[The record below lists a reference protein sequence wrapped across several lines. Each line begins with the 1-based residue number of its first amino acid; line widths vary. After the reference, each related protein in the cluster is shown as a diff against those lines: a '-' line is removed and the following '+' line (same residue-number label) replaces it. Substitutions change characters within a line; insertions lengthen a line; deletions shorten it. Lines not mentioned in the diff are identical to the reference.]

1 MPVWEGKI
9 QIIATQ
15 LREEAIIEN
24 NNMIR
29 LMSNMNINKEQDKQ
43 MTNFITIGKDKMPR
57 EEILNKII
65 DSISNRIINIKGRKR
80 KLGDKMM
87 DKWMMLWE
95 IF

>member
-1 MPVWEGKI
+1 
-9 QIIATQ
+9 
-15 LREEAIIEN
+15 
-24 NNMIR
+24 MIR

-87 DKWMMLWE
+87 DK
-95 IF
+95 